1 MFMLILFQ
9 VKTIAPSFFYVRHRE
24 NKTAIEM
31 NKCQLLKKMMK
42 NKIYTPLRGSTQA
55 RKHMTT
61 V

>member
-9 VKTIAPSFFYVRHRE
+9 VKTIAPRFFYVRHRE

-42 NKIYTPLRGSTQA
+42 NKIYTPLRGST
-55 RKHMTT
+55 
-61 V
+61 